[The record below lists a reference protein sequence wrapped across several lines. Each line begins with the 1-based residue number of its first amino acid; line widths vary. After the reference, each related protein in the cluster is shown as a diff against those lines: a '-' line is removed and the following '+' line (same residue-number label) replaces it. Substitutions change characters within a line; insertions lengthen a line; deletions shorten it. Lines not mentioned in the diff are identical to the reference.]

1 MSSPHLGVTVAVA
14 IAIHNIPGTSFPQ
27 VIHGWNETDNVRVG
41 RQGCGSSMHAYVPC
55 TAACANAD
63 LTMPCYAAH
72 AEGIALG
79 VPVFFATGSRWKAIG
94 WAAASGLA
102 EPLGALIGLAL
113 QLTGRLNP
121 VAMGIIMACV
131 AGVMTGIAF
140 QVGRHRICANR
151 SGVQLSSAHRM

>member
-1 MSSPHLGVTVAVA
+1 MCVL
-14 IAIHNIPGTSFPQ
+14 
-27 VIHGWNETDNVRVG
+27 
-41 RQGCGSSMHAYVPC
+41 
-55 TAACANAD
+55 
-63 LTMPCYAAH
+63 

-113 QLTGRLNP
+113 QLTGNLST
-121 VAMGIIMACV
+121 VAMGFIMAAV

-140 QVGRHRICANR
+140 QELLPRYGAAGPAHVQSCHAGARRHAWSVR
-151 SGVQLSSAHRM
+151 SVTVALNDCSNNKGLPRCFCTQ